1 MFPSHCTIRATL
13 GVGMRFCQLCVPFV
27 FLVAISMQ
35 AAGPSKP
42 VSPLFARTTQRLA
55 RGRYLTELAHCFDCH
70 SERDANGNQVRGMKG
85 AGRVLPPEESN
96 IPRPNFLVCPNITP
110 DRETGA
116 ASWSDAQLARALR
129 DGIGHDGRILDKTMP
144 YWDFRYL
151 TDEDLASIIVF
162 LRTIPAVHHQLP
174 KRNLAEQ
181 PVTDWRP
188 EVQPPPLPS
197 DAPAAAR
204 HGEYLVHIG
213 TCSGCH
219 TTADPQGRPV
229 PGMLFAGGRVFV
241 RPWGTVAS
249 ANLTR
254 DPSGIGYYDEARF
267 IRTIRTGRVGA
278 RALNRTMPYP
288 LYGHLSDDDLKAI
301 FAYLRTLPPVQH
313 RVDNTE
319 PATFCAKDTNRHGF
333 GDRN

>member
-1 MFPSHCTIRATL
+1 MLL
-13 GVGMRFCQLCVPFV
+13 GKVGVPFV
-27 FLVAISMQ
+27 VVVVAISMHG
-35 AAGPSKP
+35 ADASTPASPSY
-42 VSPLFARTTQRLA
+42 ARTPQRLT
-55 RGRYLTELAHCFDCH
+55 RGKYLANLAHCFDCH
-70 SERDANGNQVRGMKG
+70 SERDAKGNQVLSMKG
-85 AGRVLPPEESN
+85 AGRVLPAEESK
-96 IPRPNFLVCPNITP
+96 IPLPHLLVCPNITP

-116 ASWSDAQLARALR
+116 GSWTDAQLARAIR
-129 DGIGHDGRILDKTMP
+129 EGIGHDGRILNKTMP
-144 YWDFRYL
+144 YWNFRYL
-151 TDEDLASIIVF
+151 TDEDLASVIVF
-162 LRTIPAVHHQLP
+162 LRSLPAVRHPLP
-174 KRNLAEQ
+174 KRDLVED

-197 DAPAAAR
+197 NAPDLAR

-213 TCSGCH
+213 SCTGCH
-219 TTADPQGRPV
+219 TTADVEGRPV
-229 PGMLFAGGRVFV
+229 PGMLFAGGRVFD
-241 RPWGTVAS
+241 RPWGTAAS

-254 DPSGIGYYDEARF
+254 DASGIGYYDEAQF

-278 RALNRTMPYP
+278 RPLNRTMPYP

-319 PATFCAKDTNRHGF
+319 PATFCPKDKNRHGF

>member
-1 MFPSHCTIRATL
+1 
-13 GVGMRFCQLCVPFV
+13 MRFAGVVAPVLI
-27 FLVAISMQ
+27 LVAALALGQGQ
-35 AAGPSKP
+35 APSSLP
-42 VSPLFARTTQRLA
+42 SSFPRNPQRVA
-55 RGRYLTELAHCFDCH
+55 RGKYLVHLAHCFDCH
-70 SERDANGNQVRGMKG
+70 SERDAKGNQVRGLEG

-96 IPRPNFLVCPNITP
+96 IPLPHFLVAPNVTP

-116 ASWSDAQLARALR
+116 GSWTDAQLARALR
-129 DGIGHDGRILDKTMP
+129 DGIGHDGRILHKMMP
-144 YWDFRYL
+144 YWNFRYL

-162 LRTIPAVHHQLP
+162 LRSLPAVHHPLP

-188 EVQPPPLPS
+188 EVQPSPLPA
-197 DAPAAAR
+197 DAPADAR
-204 HGEYLVHIG
+204 RGEYLVHIG
-213 TCSGCH
+213 TCTGCH
-219 TTADPQGRPV
+219 TTADPRGRPV
-229 PGMLFAGGRVFV
+229 PGMLFAGGRVFA

-254 DPSGIGYYDEARF
+254 DPSGLGYYDEAQF

-278 RALNRTMPYP
+278 RSLSRTMPFP
-288 LYGHLSDDDLKAI
+288 LYGHLTDDDLKAM
-301 FAYLRTLPPVQH
+301 FSYLRTLPPVQH

-319 PATFCAKDTNRHGF
+319 PPTLCPKDKNPHGY